1 MRKRVYGLRE
11 QYEELVDQIRTLCD
25 IMKDAIDD
33 VVVSV
38 ESVEDVRES
47 DVETFEEIVAG
58 LRKKVTGALD
68 ILISALEELLDIFA
82 YDVGVEEVEELP
94 GEEEVFDEEVFEEI
108 PEEEIPEEEE
118 VEEVE
123 EEGEV
128 VEEEVIEEE

>member
-118 VEEVE
+118 VEE
-123 EEGEV
+123 EGEV
-128 VEEEVIEEE
+128 VEEEIIEEE